1 MNSLAATKSAR
12 KPLQFIEGTPIPF
25 IFGAQDAASG
35 LPCVPEMVWVQHP
48 DQVNYAA
55 GWASVA
61 GDNDTTRFFL
71 AVR

>member
-12 KPLQFIEGTPIPF
+12 KPLQFVEGTPIPY
-25 IFGAQDAASG
+25 IWGAQDAASG
-35 LPCVPEMVWVQHP
+35 ERCVPEQYFVQRA
-48 DQVNYAA
+48 DQINYAA
-55 GWASVA
+55 GWASIK